1 MIFTAN
7 ILTYTRVCIYIF
19 YSQHI
24 TIFLSLIMQRVMYKH
39 NYMED
44 FFSPKK
50 EKPKLQKYGFIRK
63 LYHTMNIHLY
73 LGMAMFGLNQ
83 WTTVSVTVMLIPK
96 KPRKLETGKC
106 LPVSER
112 WKIYIYIHSKYEKC
126 KECFLLTLSGIKRHI
141 YLYAEV
147 RVMEPWRM

>member
-1 MIFTAN
+1 MIFTDN
-7 ILTYTRVCIYIF
+7 IPTYIRVCIYILF
-19 YSQHI
+19 PAHYNLF
-24 TIFLSLIMQRVMYKH
+24 IFNHAASNVQTQLYGR
-39 NYMED
+39 
-44 FFSPKK
+44 FFFPKK

-106 LPVSER
+106 LPVLER
-112 WKIYIYIHSKYEKC
+112 WKIFIYIHSKYKKC
-126 KECFLLTLSGIKRHI
+126 KECFLLTLSGIKHHI